1 MTSWI
6 EQEINNR
13 AFKDSRI
20 AQRTLKLLQQLSA
33 KIGSSVPTACQDW
46 ANTKA
51 AYRYFSN
58 PNISEDEILDGHF
71 QSTKQ
76 RFDEVDGPILVLHDT
91 TEITYNR

>member
-1 MTSWI
+1 M
-6 EQEINNR
+6 E
-13 AFKDSRI
+13 
-20 AQRTLKLLQQLSA
+20 TLKNKFYCVGFPNGFRLPNKKSKEL
-33 KIGSSVPTACQDW
+33 K

-58 PNISEDEILDGHF
+58 PNISKDEILDGHF